1 VSNYEVE
8 IMSAKHIL
16 ITGGSGF
23 LGQALIA
30 YWLQQQHQL
39 SILSRYPDVA
49 RRMLPPQVNV
59 VGNLEELTHAQPLDA
74 VINLAGEPIFGKRWS
89 SERKELIRDSRI
101 AFTQKLITFISSLA
115 VKPQV
120 LLSGSAIGVYGDQGD
135 VLLTEASVSSTADF
149 PQSLCQDWEQTALQ
163 AEQLGVRV
171 CLIRTGLV
179 LDSGGGLL
187 QRMLPAFRLGLGGQ
201 LGHGGQWMSWIHR
214 RDWVAIADLLLNNP
228 ELHGA
233 FNATAPQ
240 PVTNLE
246 FSRCLAKQ
254 LQRPMLLPLP
264 ARLLKTLFGEMSEL
278 MLGSQRVIPERLLKL
293 GFEFQFNALETALK
307 QILENKH

>member
-1 VSNYEVE
+1 
-8 IMSAKHIL
+8 MSAKHIL

-23 LGQALIA
+23 LGQALISC
-30 YWLQQQHQL
+30 WLEKNHQL
-39 SILSRYPDVA
+39 SILSRYPDVT

-59 VGNLEELTHAQPLDA
+59 VGNLNELTNAQPLDA
-74 VINLAGEPIFGKRWS
+74 IINLAGEPIFGKPWS

-101 AFTQKLITFISSLA
+101 AFTQKLISFIASLA
-115 VKPQV
+115 IKPKV
-120 LLSGSAIGVYGDQGD
+120 LISGSAIGVYGDQGD
-135 VLLTEASVSSTADF
+135 ILLTETSTGCKADF
-149 PQSLCQDWEQTALQ
+149 PQILCQDWEQSALQ

-201 LGHGGQWMSWIHR
+201 LGQGSQWMSWIHR

-228 ELHGA
+228 ELHGVY
-233 FNATAPQ
+233 NATAPQ
-240 PVTNLE
+240 PVTNRE
-246 FSRCLAKQ
+246 FSICLAKQ

-278 MLGSQRVIPERLLKL
+278 ILGSQRVIPERLLKQ
-293 GFEFQFNALETALK
+293 GFEFQFKSLEAALK
-307 QILENKH
+307 QILEK

>member
-1 VSNYEVE
+1 
-8 IMSAKHIL
+8 MRPKHIL

-23 LGQALIA
+23 LGQALITF
-30 YWLQQQHQL
+30 WLQQQHTL
-39 SILSRYPDVA
+39 SILSRYPAVA

-59 VGNLEELTHAQPLDA
+59 VGNLDELTAIQPLDA
-74 VINLAGEPIFGKRWS
+74 IVNLAGEPIFGKRWS
-89 SERKELIRDSRI
+89 SARKELIRDSRI
-101 AFTQKLITFISSLA
+101 AFTQKLITFIASLA
-115 VKPQV
+115 VKPKV
-120 LLSGSAIGVYGDQGD
+120 LISGSAIGVYGDQGD
-135 VLLTEASVSSTADF
+135 VLLTEASASNTADF
-149 PQSLCQDWEQTALQ
+149 PQTLCQDWEQTALQ
-163 AEQLGVRV
+163 AEQLGLRV
-171 CLIRTGLV
+171 CVVRTGLV

-214 RDWVAIADLLLNNP
+214 RDWVAIVDLLLNNA
-228 ELHGA
+228 ELYGA

-264 ARLLKTLFGEMSEL
+264 ACLLKTLFGEMSEL
-278 MLGSQRVIPERLLKL
+278 MLGSQLVIPERLQKL
-293 GFEFQFNALETALK
+293 GFEFQFKSLEAALQ
-307 QILENKH
+307 QILEQ